1 MSVGRGRRLH
11 RHRQR
16 GALKLNNCTGESRA
30 VRPRRHGAVNGCFSL
45 RRHAGCHGET
55 HTKYKETANDET
67 DIHEDTPTPRETT
80 SWHVPNGR
88 TLRPLTREEVECR
101 SAENEWGPRS
111 RGGLRAR

>member
-80 SWHVPNGR
+80 SWHVRMDVPCG
-88 TLRPLTREEVECR
+88 
-101 SAENEWGPRS
+101 RS
-111 RGGLRAR
+111 RARRWSVDLVRTSGG